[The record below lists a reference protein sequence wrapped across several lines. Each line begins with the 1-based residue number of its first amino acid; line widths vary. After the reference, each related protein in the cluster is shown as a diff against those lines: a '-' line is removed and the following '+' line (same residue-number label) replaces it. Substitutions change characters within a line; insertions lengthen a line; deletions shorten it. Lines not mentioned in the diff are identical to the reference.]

1 MSNQMTITVNG
12 DNMSIENSITV
23 HDFVQQQS
31 ITGRFVIVINDV
43 VIPKSAHQDTSLNA
57 GDQLD
62 IMSPITGG

>member
-1 MSNQMTITVNG
+1 MCNMITITVNG
-12 DNMSIENSITV
+12 NNMSIHNTIML

-31 ITGRFVIVINDV
+31 ITGPFVIVINNK
-43 VIPKSAHQDTSLNA
+43 VIPQSAHHNTPLKA